1 MSVNYPVLNEET
13 APNDDA
19 RERLGQ
25 IKKGLGFVPNLYAT
39 MSNSPTF
46 LKAYLTL
53 SSIYDET
60 TLSPQEQQVVLLSTS
75 WVNDCHYCMA
85 AHTAI
90 AKGAKVEDDVI
101 EAAREG
107 RAQSDPKLE
116 ALRQFA
122 LQLVRERGW
131 VDGAP
136 LQAFFDAGFTKQH
149 VLDLITILAQKTIS
163 NYVNHIAETP
173 VDRGF
178 QPFAWQEEGAN
189 A

>member
-1 MSVNYPVLNEET
+1 
-13 APNDDA
+13 
-19 RERLGQ
+19 
-25 IKKGLGFVPNLYAT
+25 
-39 MSNSPTF
+39 
-46 LKAYLTL
+46 
-53 SSIYDET
+53 
-60 TLSPQEQQVVLLSTS
+60 
-75 WVNDCHYCMA
+75 MA

-90 AKGAKVEDDVI
+90 AKGAKVDDAVI
-101 EAAREG
+101 QAAREG
-107 RAQSDPKLE
+107 RAQDDPKLE

-122 LQLVRERGW
+122 LAMVRERGW

-136 LQAFFDAGFTKQH
+136 LQAFLDAGFTKAH

-178 QPFAWQEEGAN
+178 QPFAWEKEGAG